1 LEEEREREMEQTYE
15 TTLLST
21 LNREQR
27 AIGSGAGGA
36 EGENEQDPDAGGAE
50 DGSAEADAVKKQTAE
65 SLMAGEKI
73 LEALELCEADAQTW
87 RDYQESLAKAPAGVR
102 EGLLPPSRN
111 PRMMALAR
119 EGDPEEGIT
128 GAEYVRR
135 VVEGLKGPGLEDA
148 LLVLPFDRVKT
159 LVGCLEQWIKQRT
172 SIPLA
177 SRILF
182 FLLRTHHHQIVST
195 RHLRTTLVSL
205 RINLRNALKHEREI
219 LGYNLAGLKYVKRLD
234 EAERIA
240 GVLEGEMDEKKVK
253 ARIDE
258 GLKKRKRVGV
268 VA

>member
-15 TTLLST
+15 SNLLST
-21 LNREQR
+21 LNREDR
-27 AIGSGAGGA
+27 AVGSGAGGA
-36 EGENEQDPDAGGAE
+36 DGENEQDPDAGGA
-50 DGSAEADAVKKQTAE
+50 DQAGTEADAVKKQTAE

-102 EGLLPPSRN
+102 EGLLPPQKN
-111 PRMMALAR
+111 PRMLALAR
-119 EGDPEEGIT
+119 EGDPEGGIT

-148 LLVLPFDRVKT
+148 LLVLPFDRVRT
-159 LVGCLEQWIKQRT
+159 LVGCLDQWIQGKV

-205 RINLRNALKHEREI
+205 RVNLRDALKHERDI
-219 LGYNLAGLKYVKRLD
+219 LGYNLAGLRYVKRLD
-234 EAERIA
+234 DGERIA

-253 ARIDE
+253 ERIEE
-258 GLKKRKRVGV
+258 GIKKRKRVGV